1 MTLGVNLC
9 QGQGPRDMES
19 EGVVVLSDF
28 KQLIVWQKAMDLAVQ
43 NYRLIKQLPGQERF
57 ALADQPRRAAISV
70 PSNIAEGY
78 ARKTTNEYVQF
89 LHIAKGSN
97 AELQTQLLLSVRIG
111 YFTDAQIESC
121 MCLSGEIAKMISA
134 IILKLSSHT

>member
-1 MTLGVNLC
+1 M
-9 QGQGPRDMES
+9 
-19 EGVVVLSDF
+19 SDF
-28 KQLIVWQKAMDLAVQ
+28 KQLIIWQKAMDLTVQ
-43 NYRLIKQLPGQERF
+43 TYRLIEQLPGQERF
-57 ALADQPRRAAISV
+57 ALADQMRRAAISI

-89 LHIAKGSN
+89 LHVAKGSN

-121 MCLSGEIAKMISA
+121 MRLSAEIAKIISA
-134 IILKLSSHT
+134 IILKLSSRT